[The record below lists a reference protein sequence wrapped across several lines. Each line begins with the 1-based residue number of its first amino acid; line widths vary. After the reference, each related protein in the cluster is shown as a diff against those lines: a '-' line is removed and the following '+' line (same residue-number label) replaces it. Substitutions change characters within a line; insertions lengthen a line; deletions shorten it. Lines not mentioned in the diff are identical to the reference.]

1 VQYLF
6 SSCVRTVLTTCKST
20 CYDKIGVHSDLYNE
34 LENILIG
41 FSHWKV
47 PCVPT
52 HILASPIL
60 ETMRRAALDFGAASL
75 GALAISRARELQIKL
90 LKPVQLRR
98 TSITSHSHNVSQTA
112 SSSSSPSSTKQQ
124 DDEDSQIISRR
135 NTWTIFAS
143 KNKQRMKRETEAA
156 LNILSL
162 TKQISLSLST
172 RFEFDQSVRV
182 LFSLSFFLSSPHIH

>member
-1 VQYLF
+1 
-6 SSCVRTVLTTCKST
+6 
-20 CYDKIGVHSDLYNE
+20 
-34 LENILIG
+34 
-41 FSHWKV
+41 
-47 PCVPT
+47 
-52 HILASPIL
+52 
-60 ETMRRAALDFGAASL
+60 MRRAALDFGAASL

-156 LNILSL
+156 LNVLSL

-182 LFSLSFFLSSPHIH
+182 LFSLSFFLSSPHIHRHTQQHT